1 METPY
6 RTDIQVRFADTDALG
21 HLNNTAYSFYAEHA
35 RLEFFS
41 DLGAEVAGLILARIA
56 LDFRRQVRFR
66 EDVYVL
72 TRVERVGNSSVTL
85 AQEVYATEELAA
97 EASSVVVL
105 FNYEAGRS
113 KRIPEELRGR
123 LEAHLTSSNT
133 NADANAAPPAEA
145 E

>member
-1 METPY
+1 MQTPY
-6 RTDIQVRFADTDALG
+6 RTDVQVRFADTDALG

-66 EDVYVL
+66 EAVYVL

-85 AQEVYATEELAA
+85 AQEVYAEGKLAA
-97 EASSVVVL
+97 DVSSVVVL
-105 FNYEAGRS
+105 FDYEAGRS

-123 LEAHLTSSNT
+123 LEAHLTTSNT
-133 NADANAAPPAEA
+133 NANAAPPAEA
-145 E
+145 G

>member
-1 METPY
+1 MQTPY

-66 EDVYVL
+66 EAVYVL
-72 TRVERVGNSSVTL
+72 TKVERVGNSSVTL
-85 AQEVYATEELAA
+85 AQEVYAEGKLAA
-97 EASSVVVL
+97 DVSSVVVL
-105 FNYEAGRS
+105 FDYEAGRS
-113 KRIPEELRGR
+113 KRIPGELRGR
-123 LEAHLTSSNT
+123 LEAHLSSS
-133 NADANAAPPAEA
+133 DANAEI
-145 E
+145 

>member
-1 METPY
+1 MQIPY

-66 EDVYVL
+66 ENVYVL
-72 TRVERVGNSSVTL
+72 TRVERVGNSSITL
-85 AQEVYATEELAA
+85 AQEVYAEGELAA
-97 EASSVVVL
+97 DVSSVVVL
-105 FNYEAGRS
+105 FDYEAGRS
-113 KRIPEELRGR
+113 KRIPEALRGR
-123 LEAHLTSSNT
+123 LEAHSVSL
-133 NADANAAPPAEA
+133 DANAAHPAEA